1 MIKLK
6 YILEQRGNEQPLN
19 ILFITDYD
27 VNKNWHVFR
36 RLTRSRN
43 ITGTFKSY
51 TNEDSSEM
59 VNLLHYNIT
68 NKYDFVIVQL
78 SNLKD
83 TNVNAAI
90 QNYKRAIRICK
101 EVDVPLI
108 IIAPPYPKFSKD
120 LDATKNLM
128 YFERI
133 DAWLHSVETSDVMM
147 VDLSELDDDAY
158 FTRNGV
164 DLNKIGNDVI
174 YQDLLQLIDTYEQTA
189 EPEPVIEPEEEPEE
203 EPQEEPIISLKQLM
217 FGGHVE
223 IVGSVDT
230 EQESN
235 IKLIIQYMNDSG
247 ITNPYTQIGILS
259 VIGKE
264 SNYIPQSE
272 VSYRNTSNS
281 RIREI
286 FGNRVPADDEE
297 LNALKAD
304 DEAFFN
310 QVYGGRFGN
319 AEDEGYLYRG
329 RGFNQLTFKD
339 NYKAYGNAIGKDLVS
354 DPDKLNN
361 EDVAAAVAVKFFTKR
376 KSANS
381 LPNFT
386 NVNDAVTYFTNI
398 NAGGK
403 ADARNHGSAQQM
415 SKLFKVV
422 S

>member
-147 VDLSELDDDAY
+147 VDLSDLDDDAY

-174 YQDLLQLIDTYEQTA
+174 YQELIQLIDAYSVETEEPVE
-189 EPEPVIEPEEEPEE
+189 EPEKPAEEPEE
-203 EPQEEPIISLKQLM
+203 QPIISLKQLLL
-217 FGGHVE
+217 GGKVKL
-223 IVGSVDT
+223 VGNVDT
-230 EQESN
+230 EQQAN
-235 IKLIIQYMNDSG
+235 IELMIQYMNDVG

-272 VSYRNTSNS
+272 VSYSNTSND
-281 RIREI
+281 RIRSI
-286 FGNRVPADDEE
+286 FGNRVPDSDSELDTLKQNDE
-297 LNALKAD
+297 K
-304 DEAFFN
+304 FFN

-319 AEDEGYLYRG
+319 APDEGYLYRG

-339 NYKAYGNAIGKDLVS
+339 NYETYGNAIGQDLVS
-354 DPDKLNN
+354 NPDKLN
-361 EDVAAAVAVKFFTKR
+361 EPDVAAAVAIKFFTKR
-376 KSANS
+376 KNPKS
-381 LPNFT
+381 LPMF
-386 NVNDAVTYFTNI
+386 NDINNAVTYFTNI
-398 NAGGK
+398 NAGGQ
-403 ADARNHGSAQQM
+403 ADRSNHGSAQQM

-422 S
+422 P